1 MDWEAYIC
9 PNKGQNTKPKRKK
22 KHKRKKKEKGTA
34 LLKKKVLKA
43 RKHKRMEFVGIYMRG
58 QVMKVPVGTVLDM
71 SIGTAEEKKVS
82 VKVQGIEFLVSHTML
97 YAKSK
102 LLAKDNFF
110 TNALRFNVDD
120 DDVAGC
126 TTKIRSIEMKDGEA
140 LYYPVLFD
148 YMRRCLSSS
157 KEQLYDYEMKTDDA
171 VALHK
176 LLGFLCVLDES
187 KMLPV
192 SEDGR
197 FAYVA
202 IVPET
207 CFGESR
213 HDVSLEMCMD
223 PDFVRLCML
232 PADEREQSVLDQI
245 KEKYYIDRFS
255 MNNVRDTAI
264 HKIPR
269 GSRFA
274 IEDVCVAPEA
284 PREAGGG
291 RELEIMFQRHD
302 YMSA

>member
-1 MDWEAYIC
+1 M
-9 PNKGQNTKPKRKK
+9 PKQRPKPKAQTQKK

-126 TTKIRSIEMKDGEA
+126 TTKIRSIEMKDGQA

-148 YMRRCLSSS
+148 YMRRCVSSS
-157 KEQLYDYEMKTDDA
+157 KEQLYDYDMKTDDA
-171 VALHK
+171 VALYK
-176 LLGFLCVLDES
+176 LLSFLCVLDES
-187 KMLPV
+187 KMLPA

-207 CFGESR
+207 LFGESR
-213 HDVSLEMCMD
+213 HDVSLEMCVD

-232 PADEREQSVLDQI
+232 PAEERDQSVLDQI
-245 KEKYYIDRFS
+245 KEKHYIDRFS

-274 IEDVCVAPEA
+274 IEDVCVE
-284 PREAGGG
+284 GG